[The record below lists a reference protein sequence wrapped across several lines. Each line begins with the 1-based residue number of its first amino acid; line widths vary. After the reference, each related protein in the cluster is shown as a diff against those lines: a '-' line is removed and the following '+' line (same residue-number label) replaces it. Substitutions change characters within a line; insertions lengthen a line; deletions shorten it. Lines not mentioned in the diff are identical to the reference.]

1 MDFKELMSYCR
12 DLEANNNRTW
22 FHDNHARYE
31 RVKADF
37 EEYLELARFI
47 IAENAPA
54 LADDIMYA
62 PVKSWTYRIARDM
75 RYYKDR
81 PPYNPSFRAYISRDK
96 KSWLPIGYFLRLAP
110 GDSVYGTGI
119 WCEDTAQTNRVRDYI
134 SAHFLELSELLQKS
148 GIDLAGDRL
157 LRAPRGYDESDPAIE
172 YIKYKNW
179 NLMIPI
185 PQIVAQNDAKLTEFL
200 ANATKRMEPLRL
212 FFLRAAESE

>member
-1 MDFKELMSYCR
+1 MDFRELMSYCR

-37 EEYLELARFI
+37 EEYLELLRFVI
-47 IAENAPA
+47 SDAAPA
-54 LADDIMYA
+54 LSDDIMFM

-110 GDSVYGTGI
+110 DDSVFGTGV
-119 WCEDTAQTNRVRDYI
+119 WCEDTASTNRVRDYI
-134 SAHFLELSELLQKS
+134 SAHFFELRSLLDESGVELC
-148 GIDLAGDRL
+148 GDRL
-157 LRAPRGYDESDPAIE
+157 RRAPRGFDEADPAIE
-172 YIKYKNW
+172 YIKYKYW
-179 NLMIPI
+179 MLMIPI
-185 PQIVAQNDAKLTEFL
+185 PQSVAESETHLTEFIG
-200 ANATKRMEPLRL
+200 NAARRLEPLRL
-212 FFLRAAESE
+212 FFLRAAEGD